1 MVVVSRFVLDYYTCF
16 AFALSTIMLF
26 IAPETLI
33 TGVLVGKKKSLL
45 LFLYL
50 ESKSNRLKWA

>member
-1 MVVVSRFVLDYYTCF
+1 MVIVSRFVLDYYTCF

-33 TGVLVGKKKSLL
+33 TGVLVGKKKIIVAIFVSGI
-45 LFLYL
+45 
-50 ESKSNRLKWA
+50 KI